1 MPVRWLP
8 PESIRHRVF
17 THKTDVWSFGV
28 TVWEILTFGA
38 RPYQVRLSIEW
49 IDKLSCTI
57 NIVLLG
63 DCVCLCVWVLYHKGN
78 ASLYSVLYS
87 NNYTSPT
94 SIICTGVVCRWWAIC
109 QTPFVT
115 NCAVVFP
122 VFSLL

>member
-38 RPYQVRLSIEW
+38 RPYQVRLSIER

-57 NIVLLG
+57 NIVSLG
-63 DCVCLCVWVLYHKGN
+63 DCVFVC
-78 ASLYSVLYS
+78 
-87 NNYTSPT
+87 YTIKEMLPYTRFFIVTIILPPT
-94 SIICTGVVCRWWAIC
+94 A
-109 QTPFVT
+109 
-115 NCAVVFP
+115 
-122 VFSLL
+122 

>member
-57 NIVLLG
+57 KYIVILG
-63 DCVCLCVWVLYHKGN
+63 DCVCVFGCYIIKEMLP
-78 ASLYSVLYS
+78 
-87 NNYTSPT
+87 YTQFFIV
-94 SIICTGVVCRWWAIC
+94 IIILPPLA
-109 QTPFVT
+109 
-115 NCAVVFP
+115 
-122 VFSLL
+122 